1 MREKTYQVKDQIK
14 KGDRKKL
21 EKYSEIVSKLLFNR
35 GIKTLEEAEAF
46 INVNYETQTHDPFLM
61 KDMKKAVLKILET
74 LKKNQKICVYS
85 DYDADGIPGAVI
97 LTDFFKKIGYKN
109 YFVYIP
115 HRNMEG
121 FGLNN
126 KAIKKIAEQ
135 ETKLIITIDCGI
147 SDVKQVDLINSL
159 NMQVIITDHHEVGA
173 DIPKAFAIINPK
185 QKKCTYPDKKICGSG
200 VIFKVVC
207 ALITQ
212 KEFSIKAGWEKW
224 LLDMVGIATL
234 SDMVPLVG
242 ENRVFA
248 KFGLIVLRKSPR
260 KGLLK
265 LLRDSRLEQKFL
277 TEEDVVFTITPKI
290 NAASRMGNPETAF
303 KMLASDDDVET
314 NEAVKLLH
322 KINDE
327 RKIAVSVTVRE
338 INKYIKENLLKDKN
352 LKVPVIVKGSPR
364 WSPSLLGLVASS
376 LVEKYDCPVF
386 LWGRGEGEELKGS
399 CRSDGS
405 VSVFE
410 TMEVVEKGILETF
423 GGHKMAGGFVLS
435 LGAVDKLEE
444 ALINSYKKVFTSSTN
459 GFHFLIDAKLS
470 IDDVDWNLYDDINQL
485 SPFGVGNEKPIFI
498 FENVKI
504 DNIFTFGKE
513 KNHIRLIFKNKKGLE
528 ISAIHFFAGEKD
540 IFKKMN
546 IGDYINFSANLEKS
560 FFAGRKELR
569 LKIVEIFPKI
579 NLNPNNNFVL

>member
-1 MREKTYQVKDQIK
+1 MREKTYQVKEQIK
-14 KGDRKKL
+14 KEDRKNL
-21 EKYSEIVSKLLFNR
+21 EKYSEIVAKLLFHR

-46 INVNYETQTHDPFLM
+46 IDVDYDTQTHDPFLM
-61 KDMKKAVLKILET
+61 KDMEKAVFKILEI
-74 LKKNQKICVYS
+74 LQKNQKICVYS
-85 DYDADGIPGAVI
+85 DYDADGIPGAVV
-97 LTDFFKKIGYKN
+97 LTDFFKKIGYEN

-115 HRNMEG
+115 HRNIEG
-121 FGLNN
+121 FGLNE

-135 ETKLIITIDCGI
+135 KTKLIITIDCGT

-159 NMQVIITDHHEVGA
+159 NMEVIITDHHEAGV
-173 DIPKAFAIINPK
+173 DVPKAFAIINPK
-185 QKKCTYPDKKICGSG
+185 QKDCTYPDKRICGSG

-207 ALITQ
+207 ALIVK
-212 KEFSIKAGWEKW
+212 KEFPIKEGWEKW

-260 KGLLK
+260 RGLLK
-265 LLRDSRLEQKFL
+265 LLRDGRLEQKFL

-303 KMLASDDDVET
+303 QMLSSDDDIET
-314 NEAVKLLH
+314 SEAVKLLH

-338 INKYIKENLLKDKN
+338 INKYIKENLLEDKN
-352 LKVPVIVKGSPR
+352 LRVPVIVKGNPK

-410 TMEVVEKGILETF
+410 TMEMTEKGVLETF
-423 GGHKMAGGFVLS
+423 GGHGMAGGFVLS
-435 LGAVDKLEE
+435 LEAVDKLEE

-459 GFHFLIDAKLS
+459 GFHFFIDAKLN
-470 IDDVDWNLYDDINQL
+470 IDDIDWHLYDDINQL

-504 DNIFTFGKE
+504 DNIFIFGKE

-579 NLNPNNNFVL
+579 NLN